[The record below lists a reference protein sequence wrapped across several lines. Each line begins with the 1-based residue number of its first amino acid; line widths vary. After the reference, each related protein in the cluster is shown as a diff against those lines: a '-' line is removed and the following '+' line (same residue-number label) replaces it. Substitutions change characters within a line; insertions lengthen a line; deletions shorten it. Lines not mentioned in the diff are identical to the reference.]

1 MQPGTSR
8 KISWRQDWQNDMYE
22 NRKPLSKRER
32 DQIQILFYIK
42 LYEMLIKENEFEL
55 SQRQIAKIK
64 MIAHKL

>member
-1 MQPGTSR
+1 
-8 KISWRQDWQNDMYE
+8 MYE